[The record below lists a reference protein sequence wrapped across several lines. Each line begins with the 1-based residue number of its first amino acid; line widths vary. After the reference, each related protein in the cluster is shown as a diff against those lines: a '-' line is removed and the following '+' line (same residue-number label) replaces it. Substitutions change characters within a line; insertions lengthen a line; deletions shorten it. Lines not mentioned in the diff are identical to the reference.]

1 MRTKTEGS
9 LSKEA
14 EGSLVE
20 QAEGSLSKEAEGSLV
35 ELGQIV
41 GVWGVKGWVKL
52 HSYTR
57 NRTDIAGYPTWW
69 LRSKRKSDELKPLNV
84 LKCRE
89 QGQGIIAQLEGVDDR
104 DQANALRGLSI
115 LVKQADMPELLE
127 GEYYWQELIG
137 LVVSNEQEKIG
148 VIGSILETGANDV
161 LVVKQI
167 ADEGVTDLPEV
178 LIPYTPQVV
187 MQVDVEQGTMLVD
200 WDPKFLI
207 DG

>member
-1 MRTKTEGS
+1 M
-9 LSKEA
+9 
-14 EGSLVE
+14 
-20 QAEGSLSKEAEGSLV
+20 
-35 ELGQIV
+35 
-41 GVWGVKGWVKL
+41 
-52 HSYTR
+52 
-57 NRTDIAGYPTWW
+57 
-69 LRSKRKSDELKPLNV
+69 
-84 LKCRE
+84 KCRE